1 MPENKTPRPDEQ
13 DRAGE
18 VEKLKRTVHLWMI
31 FGIVQGIA
39 QLGII
44 CQLLQLVE
52 INSRLAGGIA
62 QTAEILQIIMDL
74 LKLGIH

>member
-18 VEKLKRTVHLWMI
+18 VKKLKRLMHLWMI

-44 CQLLQLVE
+44 CQLFQLVE
-52 INSRLAGGIA
+52 INSRLAGGLA
-62 QTAEILQIIMDL
+62 QTAEILQIIMKL
-74 LKLGIH
+74 LNH

>member
-1 MPENKTPRPDEQ
+1 MVKNKTPRPDEQ

-18 VEKLKRTVHLWMI
+18 VEKLKRTVHLWTI

-52 INSRLAGGIA
+52 VNSRLAGGLA
-62 QTAEILQIIMDL
+62 QTAEILQIIMEL
-74 LKLGIH
+74 LKLGVH